1 MEITQEEL
9 DRLSFQERTVL
20 FLTNAAY
27 NVLQYAR
34 AEYVQAK
41 VDVAF
46 AAEDGLTVYSY
57 AQGHEVIRY
66 LVRPDGTPVP
76 AEGLEEDEDG
86 AESLFADA
94 GKEDVNRV
102 FRKWEEEESETYP
115 RTMLSN
121 VEYIGQTES
130 GDKAYAVAIGYAGSI
145 SNKEVFQYLFR
156 SLIRSVSSVI
166 VKDELETPEDIRADD
181 IDPAFIMRNAATS
194 LLSNRFYGV
203 EKDPRRD
210 ELYETL
216 CLLSSAPYEKSQNR
230 GRLGIATP
238 TALKSDSL
246 IHFTSPIELKKE
258 NVRVIRKMMELSDR
272 RNTILIVD
280 DGEVVGVYSVP
291 DSKGK
296 YSGTGVIFRGYGK
309 WDLFS
314 DKNGSIMSFDSVMI
328 SLINQSLER
337 RVKEGFRAAGITDY
351 GEKKILE
358 IVEQAKR
365 QSHGTT
371 IIVTDHAASECE
383 RLKKANRAVGIQPVT
398 VDEKTILSLSAIDG
412 AMIIDPQ
419 GICYAIGAILDGAT
433 VNEGTIARG
442 ARYNSAITYVDYW
455 SSGLAEEK
463 IRAVA
468 IIVSSDDTVDVYPA
482 VRTRK

>member
-1 MEITQEEL
+1 
-9 DRLSFQERTVL
+9 
-20 FLTNAAY
+20 
-27 NVLQYAR
+27 
-34 AEYVQAK
+34 
-41 VDVAF
+41 
-46 AAEDGLTVYSY
+46 
-57 AQGHEVIRY
+57 
-66 LVRPDGTPVP
+66 
-76 AEGLEEDEDG
+76 
-86 AESLFADA
+86 
-94 GKEDVNRV
+94 
-102 FRKWEEEESETYP
+102 
-115 RTMLSN
+115 
-121 VEYIGQTES
+121 
-130 GDKAYAVAIGYAGSI
+130 
-145 SNKEVFQYLFR
+145 
-156 SLIRSVSSVI
+156 
-166 VKDELETPEDIRADD
+166 
-181 IDPAFIMRNAATS
+181 
-194 LLSNRFYGV
+194 
-203 EKDPRRD
+203 
-210 ELYETL
+210 
-216 CLLSSAPYEKSQNR
+216 
-230 GRLGIATP
+230 
-238 TALKSDSL
+238 
-246 IHFTSPIELKKE
+246 
-258 NVRVIRKMMELSDR
+258 
-272 RNTILIVD
+272 
-280 DGEVVGVYSVP
+280 
-291 DSKGK
+291 
-296 YSGTGVIFRGYGK
+296 
-309 WDLFS
+309 
-314 DKNGSIMSFDSVMI
+314 MSFDSVMI